1 MKRQEGTRQRTEVRR
16 AQIAD
21 AARLVIIKHGSEH
34 ITIRGI
40 AREIGITEGAIYRH
54 FKSKRD
60 ILSHLVEDIEMNLVG
75 DIDKGIASGGTPL
88 QMIDSTL
95 KSHITRIQQ
104 RRGVSFL
111 IIAEIISLGDQK
123 LDRQVTEALNKYMGR
138 IADLVSEGIKSGE
151 IRRDVSPETTAVLLF
166 STLHGLVNMW
176 ALSHHSFN
184 LEERYLPLWELLR
197 ETIASKEQ
205 VRGPEA
211 APLLRR
217 AG

>member
-1 MKRQEGTRQRTEVRR
+1 MKRQNGERQRTEVRR

-21 AARLVIIKHGSEH
+21 VARQVIIKHGSEH
-34 ITIRGI
+34 VTIRRI

-88 QMIDSTL
+88 QMIDTTL
-95 KSHITRIQQ
+95 KRHISRIQQ
-104 RRGVSFL
+104 RKGVSFL
-111 IIAEIISLGDQK
+111 VIAEIISLGDQK
-123 LDRQVTEALNKYMGR
+123 LNQQMTEVLNRYMAR
-138 IADLVSEGIKSGE
+138 IADLVSEGVRSGE
-151 IRRDVSPETTAVLLF
+151 VRKDVSPETMAVLLL

-176 ALSHHSFN
+176 ALSHHGFN
-184 LEERYLPLWELLR
+184 LEERYLTLWEMLKQA
-197 ETIASKEQ
+197 IAGK
-205 VRGPEA
+205 VGTPEPEVGA
-211 APLLRR
+211 FLKT